1 MASTGLLG
9 FNPYGGGFQF
19 DPSSKIVN
27 LAVQLEQ
34 KEQAKKGALEK
45 YFMDYE
51 KSVNPAG
58 LSKGESDI
66 FLKKYNDNKQFWM
79 KNKEAILNPSK
90 YGYDAQSQYMANL
103 KDQMGYI
110 NEAKQANE
118 QRKAFNSFIAKAKA
132 EGKDISDNVL
142 DITSNAAKP
151 VGAGYIAPDLAQVQ
165 VFKPH
170 DPISY
175 LNDLK
180 KVNRIETEP
189 ELKREGAYDVFT
201 SKKIP
206 DLNEAIQVA
215 NGKLKND
222 KGYEKY
228 ILNLAQD
235 PQQLIGLGKIYQQ
248 RIGKQFNPQSIE
260 DVSLAY
266 TLSGLPIEK
275 SKPTYR
281 TNLEAQSS
289 AIASRQKTYSPYGTS
304 VDGNILDNIGSEPI
318 VLQSGSKIEKGVVTD
333 KNNNPYNGQVYLE
346 KNKIP
351 ADLYA
356 ALGSYGFN
364 KDELDVNDGFT
375 AIVKDGRIQALKG
388 ENLPYIDRT
397 TVENA
402 QLALNK
408 EPKGGRQMGF
418 GGTPKSEKPSAPKTL
433 KEEKK
438 ESNKMVTV
446 SIEGKE
452 GIIPENQWESF
463 KKKYPKA
470 IKK

>member
-9 FNPYGGGFQF
+9 FNPYRQGVAI
-19 DPSSKIVN
+19 DISSKPVQ

-235 PQQLIGLGKIYQQ
+235 PQELIGLGKIYQQ
-248 RIGKQFNPQSIE
+248 RTGRKFNPQSIE

-266 TLSGLPIEK
+266 TLSGLPIEQSK
-275 SKPTYR
+275 STRNVNPYI
-281 TNLEAQSS
+281 QSS
-289 AIASRQKTYSPYGTS
+289 LVASRSAARGEYG
-304 VDGNILDNIGSEPI
+304 GF
-318 VLQSGSKIEKGVVTD
+318 
-333 KNNNPYNGQVYLE
+333 NPYNAIQSMIDNGEKTAKDGYLVDY
-346 KNKIP
+346 NKPRVQGTEITLP
-351 ADLYA
+351 PEVEDDLYVRTKRGLIRPTYTVISDDKKKLHLIYTNEKGYTDPDKTRTVNVDTDLVSS
-356 ALGSYGFN
+356 LGKNY
-364 KDELDVNDGFT
+364 
-375 AIVKDGRIQALKG
+375 
-388 ENLPYIDRT
+388 
-397 TVENA
+397 
-402 QLALNK
+402 
-408 EPKGGRQMGF
+408 
-418 GGTPKSEKPSAPKTL
+418 GGTGWTKKYLFSKKPESPSSTKEDKPLEAPKP
-433 KEEKK
+433 KEEKNTVK
-438 ESNKMVTV
+438 GKLDLSKFDKSNK
-446 SIEGKE
+446 
-452 GIIPENQWESF
+452 NN
-463 KKKYPKA
+463 A
-470 IKK
+470 RN